1 MQSEF
6 KLPRKGYC
14 VPRQGTI
21 QVTLL
26 NPLGTVV
33 RMFVVPYDYSDMPP
47 TNVSFIR
54 QRILARMLESSA
66 DMCPNAN
73 EFERLS
79 RNEQMRLLR
88 YAIHLRYVND
98 TCPLFLYAKN
108 LIANVLFLSYTQIQD
123 ISFGSTISTHR
134 RKDFSLT
141 KTRL

>member
-54 QRILARMLESSA
+54 QRILARMLETSA
-66 DMCPNAN
+66 TDSCPNTN

-88 YAIHLRYVND
+88 YAIHLRYLALYHL
-98 TCPLFLYAKN
+98 TFHFLIF
-108 LIANVLFLSYTQIQD
+108 LIYQTDSKHLVRVGYICTLMSRF
-123 ISFGSTISTHR
+123 
-134 RKDFSLT
+134 
-141 KTRL
+141 